1 MDAGRTLSFP
11 FIRLLLPLALGAL
24 LGIGLMARTADGQ
37 TTGALVMPGVGVADV
52 KLGATPEAVE
62 RTLGQPASKVSFAD
76 EKEQWENFR
85 YDLSKELPF
94 VLGFDELWTY
104 KPVAG
109 PSQVP
114 IWKVYFKDRKVNF
127 IVVSGYVFSRYGQAA
142 IKNGIG
148 LNASAEQV
156 KKAFPGGAAYDDPG
170 GSQNLSHENL
180 GVTFVLG
187 EGRVR
192 VMQIYAPR

>member
-1 MDAGRTLSFP
+1 M
-11 FIRLLLPLALGAL
+11 RLLLPLALGAL

-37 TTGALVMPGVGVADV
+37 TTGALVVPGAGVAGV
-52 KLGATPEAVE
+52 NLGATPETVE
-62 RTLGQPASKVSFAD
+62 RTLGRPASKASFAD

-114 IWKVYFKDRKVNF
+114 IWKVYFKGRKVNF
-127 IVVSGYVFSRYGQAA
+127 IVVSSYVFPRYGQAA
-142 IKNGIG
+142 TKGGIG
-148 LNASAEQV
+148 LTSSAEQV
-156 KKAFPGGAAYDDPG
+156 KKAFPGGTAYDDPG
-170 GSQNLSHENL
+170 GSQNLTYEDR